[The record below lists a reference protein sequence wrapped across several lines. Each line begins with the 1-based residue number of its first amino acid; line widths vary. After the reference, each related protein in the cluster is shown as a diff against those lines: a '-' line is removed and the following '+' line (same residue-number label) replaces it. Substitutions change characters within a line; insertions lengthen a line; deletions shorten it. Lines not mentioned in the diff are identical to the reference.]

1 MKKRNPLKP
10 AKKVRNNPVA
20 KHAPKFNKAG
30 EHRVR
35 TKYHRKNK
43 HQQSQETP

>member
-1 MKKRNPLKP
+1 MKKRGPLKP
-10 AKKVRNNPVA
+10 AKKARINPVA

-30 EHRVR
+30 EHRDR

-43 HQQSQETP
+43 HQQPLEKP